1 MACITDASPELR
13 PGYWWAD
20 WIPGLNYL
28 PDGLAPWRA
37 EARRTFENMT
47 EFWSVFFDAIVDRMH
62 KGDPPDCFLTRFLES
77 PEVVNFSNIDRRAIL
92 SELLSAGSETT
103 ATALQWF
110 FKAAVLY
117 PDFVKSAQEE
127 LDRVV
132 GPARLPGWEDRSN
145 LPYLAATVEELHR
158 WSSVAPVAVFH
169 ATSERDS
176 YRDKT
181 IPAGTTIINNF
192 YAVHHNDEYYRHH
205 DRFMPERFLSDKDPR
220 YLPGLRHAPVHYG
233 FGVGRRECPGKHVAD
248 ASLFIL
254 TSRLLWAFDIKL
266 GPNPPPSDEI
276 SKLPSMSP
284 CFPPTF

>member
-110 FKAAVLY
+110 FKAAVVY

-181 IPAGTTIINNF
+181 IPAGTTVINNF

-220 YLPGLRHAPVHYG
+220 YMPGLRHAPVHCG

-248 ASLFIL
+248 ASLFII

-266 GPNPPPSDEI
+266 GSNPPPSDEI

-284 CFPPTF
+284 FAPPTF